1 MGGRAVQAREGSVKP
16 AIPTLPDVARSILKG
31 AIMGLVN
38 SGLITGADA
47 DRLIALLGLTD
58 A

>member
-1 MGGRAVQAREGSVKP
+1 MKP
-16 AIPTLPDVARSILKG
+16 TGPTLPDVARSILKG

-38 SGLITGADA
+38 SGLITSADA
-47 DRLIALLGLTD
+47 DHLIALLGLAD